1 MGEIMKLK
9 SAVLAGLFVCAALIA
24 AAPASAT
31 TFCVPSFTAAC
42 PDNGTNVAQ
51 ADLETAMGLN
61 GSDGTPDRVLVA
73 SHTHTDSQ
81 TLEPAGTD
89 PLTVI
94 GTGTDQTFITSS
106 SSGNVFV
113 VNLNN
118 GNREVTMR
126 DLTIIVPA
134 SFPDNQGSGLQSDD
148 SSFERVNFDIRN
160 PGADAAPSLVGDNV
174 FEDCRVFAS
183 SGGTVDRGFRT
194 NAAGNP
200 GSLRI
205 IDTVIEGASTGVAA
219 ADSEIPVT
227 IRGTRITQPVA
238 YGVVVSDGA
247 ELTVVNS
254 IIESGSQNGIFV
266 VTASNPGETDAS
278 ATIRNSTLV
287 STGDP
292 GQIPIG
298 ITIGGGFGS
307 HSATVLVTESIMR
320 GFDNTWG
327 ISVPIGPGVGTPG
340 LTLSDSNFRPEGL
353 PEDSPHVDFS
363 DPGNIDADPLFV
375 GPGNYRLSPGSPSI
389 DAGTNAAGGP
399 GNDFAGALR
408 PRDGNGDGI
417 AVRDQGAFERADT
430 FPPKITGLKAK
441 KLRRGA
447 IRISYRLSEAARVRF
462 TFKPVPAKS
471 RGKKRKAPKIQ
482 RNARRG
488 FNTLVVKGRRLSGG
502 LYRLKLVARDPYGNA
517 SSKSVRARSVTRRAR

>member
-9 SAVLAGLFVCAALIA
+9 SAVFAGLVACAALIA

-42 PDNGTNVAQ
+42 PDNGVNVAE
-51 ADLETAMGLN
+51 ANLETAMGLN
-61 GSDGTPDRVLVA
+61 GADGIPDRVVVGA
-73 SHTHTDSQ
+73 HTHTENE
-81 TLEPAGTD
+81 TLEPVGSD
-89 PLTVI
+89 PLTVTGA
-94 GTGTDQTFITSS
+94 GTGQTFITST
-106 SSGNVFV
+106 SSGNIFV
-113 VNLNN
+113 VNLGS

-134 SFPDNQGSGLQSDD
+134 SLPDNQGSGLQGDD

-160 PGADAAPSLVGDNV
+160 PGSDAAPSLVGDNV

-200 GSLRI
+200 GSLRV

-227 IRGTRITQPVA
+227 IRGTRITQPTA

-254 IIESGSQNGIFV
+254 IIESGSQNGIYV
-266 VTASNPGETDAS
+266 YTANNPGETDAS

-287 STGDP
+287 SSGDS

-298 ITIGGGFGS
+298 ISIGGVFGS
-307 HSATVLVTESIMR
+307 HSATVLVTESILR

-327 ISVPIGPGVGTPG
+327 ISVPIGPGVGTPS
-340 LTLSDSNFRPEGL
+340 LTLSDSNFKPEGL
-353 PEDSPHVDFS
+353 PEDSPHVDFR

-399 GNDFAGALR
+399 GVDFVGALR
-408 PRDGNGDGI
+408 PRDGDGDGI
-417 AVRDQGAFERADT
+417 AVRDQGAFERSDT
-430 FPPKITGLKAK
+430 FAPKITGLKAK
-441 KLRRGA
+441 KLKRGA
-447 IRISYRLSEAARVRF
+447 IRITYRLSEAASVRLS
-462 TFKPVPAKS
+462 FKPVPAKS
-471 RGKKRKAPKIQ
+471 RGKKRKAPKLK
-482 RNARRG
+482 RNAKRG
-488 FNTLVVKGRRLSGG
+488 LNTLVVKGGKLSKGS
-502 LYRLKLVARDPYGNA
+502 YRLKLTARDSSGNVSA
-517 SSKSVRARSVTRRAR
+517 MTIKAKAGARR